1 MNKKFNK
8 DPYELERGDL
18 VLLQKFFSSKHLE
31 FREEHKQL
39 VGKLATFNGFS
50 GYRDRQAEILI
61 FIGSDLHKITWRTE
75 SLKYIKQHNKD
86 EVEEIIGHGKIEPVQ
101 KTITVNSGSNTMWGG
116 LSPNGTTSRVGII
129 PTPDNPNLIMYG
141 RIEVCN
147 EQVCKADDKGNCT
160 CDEGNVQ
167 KNARINESLGQR
179 ITDSSREIN
188 SFPISPS
195 EAYIKSN
202 FTNQVITEEK
212 AVEILKDPKSF
223 LRQLEQAMEKVI
235 VYPEFDKHID
245 ITNPYDILK
254 ELVRLRNLYN
264 STPSNS
270 FDYIISFEENNSN
283 QKIITVKL
291 KDFNRSIFTFNSEN
305 KAKTFL
311 EKNSEYLKIISKTF
325 Y

>member
-1 MNKKFNK
+1 MNKKINK
-8 DPYELERGDL
+8 DPYELVKGDK
-18 VLLQKFFSSKHLE
+18 VLLQKFFSSKHLSFTKFHQE
-31 FREEHKQL
+31 K
-39 VGKLATFNGFS
+39 VGKLATFLGFV
-50 GYRDRQAEILI
+50 GYRDRQAIIELRN
-61 FIGSDLHKITWRTE
+61 GTKLHWRTE
-75 SLKYIKQHNKD
+75 SLKYVKQHTT
-86 EVEEIIGHGKIEPVQ
+86 EEIEEIIGHGRIEPVQ
-101 KTITVNSGSNTMWGG
+101 KNITLVGA
-116 LSPNGTTSRVGII
+116 LSPNGNPNGTGRISVI
-129 PTPDNPNLIMYG
+129 PTPDNPNIIMYG

-147 EQVCKADDKGNCT
+147 EQDCKADYKGDCA

-167 KNARINESLGQR
+167 ENKRINKILDQKV
-179 ITDSSREIN
+179 TDYSKDIN

-264 STPSNS
+264 TIPSNS
-270 FDYIISFEENNSN
+270 FDYVISFEENNTN

-311 EKNSEYLKIISKTF
+311 EKNGEYLKIISKTF

>member
-8 DPYELERGDL
+8 DPYELVKGDK
-18 VLLQKFFSSKHLE
+18 VLLQKFFSSKHLSFTNFHQE
-31 FREEHKQL
+31 KI
-39 VGKLATFNGFS
+39 GKLATFLGFV
-50 GYRDRQAEILI
+50 GYRDRQAVIELRN
-61 FIGSDLHKITWRTE
+61 GTKLHWRTE
-75 SLKYIKQHNKD
+75 SLKYVKQHTTE
-86 EVEEIIGHGKIEPVQ
+86 EVEEMTGYGKIEPVQ
-101 KTITVNSGSNTMWGG
+101 KTITVNNGSSTVWGG
-116 LSPNGTTSRVGII
+116 LSPNGTTSKVGII
-129 PTPDNPNLIMYG
+129 PTPDNPNIIMYG

-147 EQVCKADDKGNCT
+147 EEVCKADDKKDCT
-160 CDEGNVQ
+160 CDGGNVQ
-167 KNARINESLGQR
+167 ENKRINKILDQKV
-179 ITDSSREIN
+179 TDYSKDIN

-195 EAYIKSN
+195 EAYIKPN

-235 VYPEFDKHID
+235 VYPEFNKHID

-264 STPSNS
+264 SMPSNS

-311 EKNSEYLKIISKTF
+311 EKNGEYLKIISKTF